1 MGRRYAAVP
10 KVKLIASTPEPLRVI
25 KTAISQC
32 YQKEATDATVKHILK
47 AGHLSVLEH
56 ASASFH
62 VTCSLTVLLQMTR
75 HRHLSFTV
83 ESSRGSTLSGV
94 ARSYIDRIDHYNQQT
109 MTFYNEMI
117 ADGIRPENAAY
128 VLPKATLYRFV
139 VTGNFRAW
147 YEYLPK
153 RLCKRASKEHQKL
166 AQLLHNELC
175 LLCPEIFCHVKANC
189 AMCNE
194 RSCDF
199 YA

>member
-1 MGRRYAAVP
+1 MPNVH
-10 KVKLIASTPEPLRVI
+10 LISHTPEPLALI

-56 ASASFH
+56 AYASFEI
-62 VTCSLTVLLQMTR
+62 TCSLTVLLQLTR

-83 ESSRGSTLSGV
+83 QSSRGSTLSGME
-94 ARSYIDRIDHYNQQT
+94 RRDIERIDNYNQKT
-109 MTFYNEMI
+109 MTFYNALI
-117 ADGIRPENAAY
+117 YDGIRPEDAAY
-128 VLPKATLYRFV
+128 VLPKAALYRFV

-147 YEYLPK
+147 YEYLHK
-153 RLCKRASKEHQKL
+153 RLCKRASKEHRRL

-175 LLCPEIFCHVKANC
+175 LLCPEIFCHVKAHC

-199 YA
+199 HA

>member
-1 MGRRYAAVP
+1 MP
-10 KVKLIASTPEPLRVI
+10 KVKLIASTPEPLALI

-83 ESSRGSTLSGV
+83 ESSRGSALCGME
-94 ARSYIDRIDHYNQQT
+94 RSDIERIDCYNQQT
-109 MTFYNEMI
+109 MAFYNELI
-117 ADGIRPENAAY
+117 YGGIHHEDAAY
-128 VLPKATLYRFV
+128 VLPKAALYRFV

-175 LLCPEIFCHVKANC
+175 LLCPEVFCHVKANC
-189 AMCNE
+189 AICNE

-199 YA
+199 HA

>member
-1 MGRRYAAVP
+1 MP
-10 KVKLIASTPEPLRVI
+10 KVKHIASTPEPLSII

-83 ESSRGSTLSGV
+83 ESSRGSTLSGMEC
-94 ARSYIDRIDHYNQQT
+94 RDIERIDNYNQKT
-109 MTFYNEMI
+109 MAFYNALI
-117 ADGIRPENAAY
+117 YDGIRPEDAAY
-128 VLPKATLYRFV
+128 VLPKAALYRFV

-199 YA
+199 HA

>member
-1 MGRRYAAVP
+1 MR
-10 KVKLIASTPEPLRVI
+10 KVKLIASTPEPLVLI

-32 YQKEATDATVKHILK
+32 YQKEVTDATVKHILK

-83 ESSRGSTLSGV
+83 ESSRGSTLSGME
-94 ARSYIDRIDHYNQQT
+94 RRDIERIDRYNQQT
-109 MTFYNEMI
+109 MAFYNELI
-117 ADGIRPENAAY
+117 YGGIRPEDAAY
-128 VLPKATLYRFV
+128 VLPKAALYRFV

-153 RLCKRASKEHQKL
+153 RLCKRASKEHRRF

-194 RSCDF
+194 RSCD
-199 YA
+199 YHA

>member
-1 MGRRYAAVP
+1 MP
-10 KVKLIASTPEPLRVI
+10 KVKPIASTPEPLSVI

-32 YQKEATDATVKHILK
+32 YQKEATGATVKHILK

-83 ESSRGSTLSGV
+83 ESSRGSTLCGME
-94 ARSYIDRIDHYNQQT
+94 RRDIERIDRYNQQT
-109 MTFYNEMI
+109 MAFYNELI
-117 ADGIRPENAAY
+117 YGGIRPEDAAY
-128 VLPKATLYRFV
+128 VLPKAALYRFV

-153 RLCKRASKEHQKL
+153 RLCKRASKEHRKL

-194 RSCDF
+194 RSCD
-199 YA
+199 YHA

>member
-1 MGRRYAAVP
+1 MGRRYVAVP
-10 KVKLIASTPEPLRVI
+10 KVKLIASTPEPLALI

-32 YQKEATDATVKHILK
+32 YQKEATDATVKRILK

-83 ESSRGSTLSGV
+83 ESSRGSTLCGME
-94 ARSYIDRIDHYNQQT
+94 RRDIERIDRYNQQT
-109 MTFYNEMI
+109 MAFYNELI
-117 ADGIRPENAAY
+117 YGGIRPEDAAY
-128 VLPKATLYRFV
+128 VLPKAALYRFV

-153 RLCKRASKEHQKL
+153 RLCKRASKEHRKL
-166 AQLLHNELC
+166 ARLLHNELC
-175 LLCPEIFCHVKANC
+175 LLCPEIFCHVKTNC

-194 RSCDF
+194 RSCD
-199 YA
+199 YHA

>member
-1 MGRRYAAVP
+1 MP
-10 KVKLIASTPEPLRVI
+10 KVKLIASTPEPLSVI

-83 ESSRGSTLSGV
+83 EGSRGSTLCGMERR
-94 ARSYIDRIDHYNQQT
+94 AIERIDRYNQQT
-109 MTFYNEMI
+109 MAFYNELI
-117 ADGIRPENAAY
+117 YGGIRPEDAAY
-128 VLPKATLYRFV
+128 VLPKAVLYRFV

-153 RLCKRASKEHQKL
+153 RLCKRASKEHRKL

-175 LLCPEIFCHVKANC
+175 LLCPEIFCHVQANC

-194 RSCDF
+194 RRCD
-199 YA
+199 YHA

>member
-1 MGRRYAAVP
+1 MP
-10 KVKLIASTPEPLRVI
+10 KVKPIASTPEPLSVI

-83 ESSRGSTLSGV
+83 ESSRGSTLSGME
-94 ARSYIDRIDHYNQQT
+94 RRDIERIDRYNQQT
-109 MTFYNEMI
+109 MAFYNELI
-117 ADGIRPENAAY
+117 YGGIRPEDAAY
-128 VLPKATLYRFV
+128 VLPKAALYRFV

-153 RLCKRASKEHQKL
+153 RLCNRASKEHQKL

-175 LLCPEIFCHVKANC
+175 LLCPEVFCHVKANC

-199 YA
+199 HA

>member
-1 MGRRYAAVP
+1 MP
-10 KVKLIASTPEPLRVI
+10 KVKHIASTTEPMRVI

-32 YQKEATDATVKHILK
+32 YQKEATDATVKHILD

-56 ASASFH
+56 AYASFEI
-62 VTCSLTVLLQMTR
+62 TCSLTILLQLTR

-83 ESSRGSTLSGV
+83 QSSRGSTLSGMEC
-94 ARSYIDRIDHYNQQT
+94 RDIERIDRYNQQT
-109 MTFYNEMI
+109 MAFYNELI
-117 ADGIRPENAAY
+117 ADGIRPEDAAY
-128 VLPKATLYRFV
+128 VLPKAALYRFV

-194 RSCDF
+194 RSCD
-199 YA
+199 YHA

>member
-10 KVKLIASTPEPLRVI
+10 KVKLIASTPEPLSVI

-32 YQKEATDATVKHILK
+32 YQKEATDATIKHILK

-83 ESSRGSTLSGV
+83 ESSRGSALCGV
-94 ARSYIDRIDHYNQQT
+94 ERRDIERIDNYNQKT
-109 MTFYNEMI
+109 MAFYNELI
-117 ADGIRPENAAY
+117 YDGIRHEDAAY
-128 VLPKATLYRFV
+128 VLPKAVLYRFV

-194 RSCDF
+194 RSCD
-199 YA
+199 YHA

>member
-1 MGRRYAAVP
+1 MP
-10 KVKLIASTPEPLRVI
+10 KVKLISHTPEPLRVI

-83 ESSRGSTLSGV
+83 ESSRGSTLCGV
-94 ARSYIDRIDHYNQQT
+94 ECRDIERIDNYNQKT
-109 MTFYNEMI
+109 MAFYNALI
-117 ADGIRPENAAY
+117 YDGIRPEDAAY
-128 VLPKATLYRFV
+128 VLPKAALYRFV

-147 YEYLPK
+147 YEYLPN

-175 LLCPEIFCHVKANC
+175 LLCPEIFCHVKAHC

-199 YA
+199 HA

>member
-1 MGRRYAAVP
+1 MP
-10 KVKLIASTPEPLRVI
+10 KVKLIASTPEPLSVI

-83 ESSRGSTLSGV
+83 ESSRGSTLSGMEC
-94 ARSYIDRIDHYNQQT
+94 RDIERIDRYNQQT
-109 MTFYNEMI
+109 MAFYNELI
-117 ADGIRPENAAY
+117 YGGIRPEDAAY
-128 VLPKATLYRFV
+128 VLPKAVLYRFV

-153 RLCKRASKEHQKL
+153 RLCKRASKEHRKL
-166 AQLLHNELC
+166 AELLHNELC

-199 YA
+199 HA